1 MTDADRNAID
11 THTTTRIQTGTILI
25 RGGELDS
32 VIGLILRHRTAPSLE
47 ALVGVR

>member
-1 MTDADRNAID
+1 MTDADKNAIE
-11 THTTTRIQTGTILI
+11 THTPTRIQIGTALT

-32 VIGLILRHRTAPSLE
+32 VIGFILRHRTPPRPE